1 MAIQFFHLAPVILTD
16 ALFFAYNGD
25 VLETGTAS
33 MRQAAYLAAEQQ
45 MIEHLQTPLLPTQVS
60 GTYLWPQPYSHIMLE
75 FCRVTSIDSVVGL
88 SFDSGCTCVLTPNS
102 GCASIRHQYG
112 YIDPK
117 IISSSFGTLCG
128 CSAGQLYQVVVV
140 FTAGLPT
147 GVAALDSGLHL
158 ALSKIARIHLTQI
171 VNPGA
176 APGGPGQPGIESWSA
191 GGYSETRTK
200 QVPTQYTPFGMS
212 AEAQYAAQVVKHLKL
227 YRPMALR
234 G

>member
-16 ALFFAYNGD
+16 AMFFSYNPD

-33 MRQAAYLAAEQQ
+33 QRQAAYLIAEQQ
-45 MIEHLQTPLLPTQVS
+45 MIENLQTPLLPTQVS
-60 GTYLWPQPYSHIMLE
+60 GTYIWPVPYSHIMLE
-75 FCRVTSIDSVVGL
+75 FCRVISIDQVTAL
-88 SFDSGCTCVLTPNS
+88 SFDSGCSCGMNLS
-102 GCASIRHQYG
+102 KGCASIRHQYG
-112 YIDPK
+112 YVDAKVIL
-117 IISSSFGTLCG
+117 SNFGTLCG
-128 CSAGQLYQVVVV
+128 CTAGMLYQVIIS

-147 GVAALDSGLHL
+147 GVAALDLGLHMAL
-158 ALSKIARIHLTQI
+158 AKVARIHLTQA

-176 APGGPGQPGIESWSA
+176 AAGGPGQPGIESWSA

-212 AEAQYAAQVVKHLKL
+212 AEAQYAAQLVMHLKL
-227 YRPMALR
+227 KRPMALR